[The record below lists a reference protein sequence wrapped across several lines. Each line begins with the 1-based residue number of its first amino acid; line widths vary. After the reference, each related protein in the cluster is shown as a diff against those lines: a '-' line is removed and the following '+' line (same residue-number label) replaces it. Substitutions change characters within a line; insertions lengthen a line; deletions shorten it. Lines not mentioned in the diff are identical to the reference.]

1 MVIFLTGLLVAALAY
16 CALQAVLSRRL
27 ILSALWLAG
36 ASALLSVLFYL
47 LGAYLIAVIEL
58 SVGAGLV
65 TVLFAFAI
73 SIAGE
78 EIIPLR
84 PLVPRVLGGLLAL
97 AAVLLIGRLSLP
109 VAPAPAAQ
117 LEPALPIVIWDQR
130 GLDILVQMVLIFAGV
145 LGLLGLL
152 AEVKAPLSF
161 PAAAEYAEKRQREL
175 EELQEPGLDE
185 ELEKELI

>member
-1 MVIFLTGLLVAALAY
+1 MEIVLTGLLVAALAY
-16 CALQAVLSRRL
+16 CALRAVLARRL

-36 ASALLSVLFYL
+36 TSALLSVLFYL
-47 LGAYLIAVIEL
+47 LGAYLIAVVEL

-78 EIIPLR
+78 EITPLR
-84 PLVPRVLGGLLAL
+84 SLVPRILGGLLAL
-97 AAVLLIGRLSLP
+97 GAILLIGRLSLP
-109 VAPAPAAQ
+109 VESAPAAQ
-117 LEPALPIVIWDQR
+117 LEPALPVVIWDQR

-161 PAAAEYAEKRQREL
+161 PAADEYVEKRQREL
-175 EELQEPGLDE
+175 EELQEPELDG